1 MVQKRNSLQNEQCVL
16 IQFKVNGLT
25 GNQRRLQL
33 RTDAVK
39 HDLSVLL
46 GVSDEIIDIEKPKG
60 FMFRVLLRINDV
72 FYKDLD
78 YKSIIDRA
86 VSDGDL
92 AKIFERNWNV
102 TKLTVD
108 DVKYAEIR
116 SDVEREI
123 LAKRV
128 SAMMAHHSPRNLSPV
143 AMELAEGLQMQQT
156 VDYAIA
162 MPAATAGGV
171 PIQTAGGPLTIDLSE
186 DGDDENIPA
195 PPAPP
200 LQNDARPTT
209 GNLIPETPY

>member
-1 MVQKRNSLQNEQCVL
+1 MIE
-16 IQFKVNGLT
+16 
-25 GNQRRLQL
+25 
-33 RTDAVK
+33 
-39 HDLSVLL
+39 
-46 GVSDEIIDIEKPKG
+46 IEKAEG

-102 TKLTVD
+102 TNLTVD
-108 DVKYAEIR
+108 DVKYEEIR
-116 SDVEREI
+116 SDVQRENTVHI

-162 MPAATAGGV
+162 MPATTTGGA
-171 PIQTAGGPLTIDLSE
+171 PIQTAGGPLTIDWSE